1 MEILFQYLKA
11 LSPILVKVS
20 GNVTEVKAVQP
31 IKASSAIS
39 VNPLERVTEV
49 NCLQFKILLKFA
61 LIKNILQL
69 IYAQHIVTLVIHYPG
84 NP

>member
-1 MEILFQYLKA
+1 MDLQPLKA

-49 NCLQFKILLKFA
+49 NCLYLQFLREE
-61 LIKNILQL
+61 
-69 IYAQHIVTLVIHYPG
+69 
-84 NP
+84 